1 MIYKAH
7 IGPVRCIKWYDDDSG
22 FISGGWDGNV
32 YFWNLYSDKKDPND
46 INPRPPYSLKN
57 QQFASVANKPDSKTI
72 AYVAGVDK
80 TIRTIQG
87 QQCLL
92 TYEAGVNI
100 SQI

>member
-22 FISGGWDGNV
+22 FISGGW
-32 YFWNLYSDKKDPND
+32 NLFSDKKDPND
-46 INPRPPYSLKN
+46 VNPKPPYSLKN

-80 TIRTIQG
+80 TIRTI
-87 QQCLL
+87 
-92 TYEAGVNI
+92 
-100 SQI
+100 